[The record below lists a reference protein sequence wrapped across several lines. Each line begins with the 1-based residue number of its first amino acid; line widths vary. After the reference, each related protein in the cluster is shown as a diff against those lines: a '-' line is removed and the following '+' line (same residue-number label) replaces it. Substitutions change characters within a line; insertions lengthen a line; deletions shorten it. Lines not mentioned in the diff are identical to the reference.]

1 MGRRLGTL
9 TNNNTKCMVEV
20 NGIKLID
27 RTLDTLAEVG
37 IKRVVLVVG
46 YNAQNVVDHVGE
58 EYRGMSI
65 TYVENKVY
73 DKTNNK
79 MVLALV
85 VEEQIIN

>member
-46 YNAQNVVDHVGE
+46 YNAQNVVD
-58 EYRGMSI
+58 RKS
-65 TYVENKVY
+65 
-73 DKTNNK
+73 
-79 MVLALV
+79 V
-85 VEEQIIN
+85 V